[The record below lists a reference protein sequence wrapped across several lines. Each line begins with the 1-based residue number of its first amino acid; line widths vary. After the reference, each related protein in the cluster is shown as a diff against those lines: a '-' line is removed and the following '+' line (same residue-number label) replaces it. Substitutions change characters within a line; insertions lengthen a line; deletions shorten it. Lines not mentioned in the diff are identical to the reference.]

1 MHAKAHEKLS
11 IISEKY
17 KNKSPGSWTSNWP
30 FWTQVSFSLT
40 NWTANAIMNGIA
52 KIPKK
57 IWGRI
62 FLWFSAGV
70 QALSTESTILSA

>member
-1 MHAKAHEKLS
+1 MHANAQEKLS

-52 KIPKK
+52 KMPKK
-57 IWGRI
+57 IEEEFYYGFRKGFRHW
-62 FLWFSAGV
+62 
-70 QALSTESTILSA
+70 ALKALF

>member
-52 KIPKK
+52 KMPKK
-57 IWGRI
+57 LRKNFIMAFGRV
-62 FLWFSAGV
+62 SG
-70 QALSTESTILSA
+70 TEH